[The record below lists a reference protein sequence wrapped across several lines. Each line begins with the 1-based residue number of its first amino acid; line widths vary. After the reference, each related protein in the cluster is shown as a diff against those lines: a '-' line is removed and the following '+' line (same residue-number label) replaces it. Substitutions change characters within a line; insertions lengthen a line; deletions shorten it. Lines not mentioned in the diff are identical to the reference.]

1 MMPGTFEEFLEF
13 VRWMW
18 EEHNK
23 HANSKGEKKI
33 SFNKYKNERFHTL
46 VKLFNERVLH

>member
-13 VRWMW
+13 CKWMW
-18 EEHNK
+18 EERNK
-23 HANSKGEKKI
+23 LAKSRGEERI
-33 SFNKYKNERFHTL
+33 TFEKYKNDRFHTL